1 MHDPFELGFLGS
13 HLVCSSGYMF
23 AAETKSGSWACIK
36 GLGFYR
42 VYAVEFVG
50 VPVETFVGWMGGP
63 LMHLEAHSLAFLPQ
77 CTNGHDCVLWHT
89 NILIHSHKVF
99 SYVVEDVG
107 GRLELDLGWAWDGS
121 RFVFQAP
128 TSLLHSRCNPTMTN
142 SKSGNRNPKHFN
154 NFSSQPLDSD
164 DEDEDRPSRKRRLA
178 ERAADGM
185 EEGDEDMIESIENLE
200 DMKGHSVREWV
211 SMAAPRLEIYHRF
224 KNFLKTHVD
233 DHGHNVFKERI
244 SDMCKGRAG

>member
-13 HLVCSSGYMF
+13 RLVCSSGYMF
-23 AAETKSGSWACIK
+23 AAETKSGSWACK
-36 GLGFYR
+36 GLGFYQG
-42 VYAVEFVG
+42 YAVELVG
-50 VPVETFVGWMGGP
+50 VPVETFVGWMGGS

-77 CTNGHDCVLWHT
+77 CINGHDCVLWHT

-107 GRLELDLGWAWDGS
+107 VRLELDLGWAWDGS
-121 RFVFQAP
+121 RFLFQAL

-142 SKSGNRNPKHFN
+142 PKSGNRNPKHFN